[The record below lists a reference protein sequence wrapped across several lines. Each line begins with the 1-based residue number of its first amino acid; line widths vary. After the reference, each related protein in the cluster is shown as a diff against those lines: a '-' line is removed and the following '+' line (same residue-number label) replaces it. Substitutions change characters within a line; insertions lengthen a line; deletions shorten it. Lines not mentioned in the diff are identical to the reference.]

1 MDLTE
6 EGVGRFDGFSQWE
19 FVKSMGFH
27 KIAGCAA
34 VIRDML
40 SYLPNTVMLCDTHE
54 GTAVCGP
61 RGPDQPRTGP
71 DRPRPDP

>member
-1 MDLTE
+1 
-6 EGVGRFDGFSQWE
+6 
-19 FVKSMGFH
+19 MGFH

-71 DRPRPDP
+71 DRPRPAQTGSLALRPP